1 MRAAKGGARSLCRND
16 YRRQGTRGRP
26 SGTARP
32 ALARLSGGTEYL
44 VMPRRTVS
52 FSHRPRR
59 FWTGLLSCLAG
70 LALCAGPAGAQVY
83 DGNAIMRQPMR
94 ENLCALT
101 FDDGPSR
108 YTPHILDVLRENGI
122 PATFFML
129 GKNVKFYPQHV
140 QRIVAEGHEVGNHSF
155 SHPNLRRISRERKL
169 EEIEITDK
177 LLRDLGAN
185 PLYMRPPYGSYD
197 KDVVDIAGRLGVTV
211 VLWSVDSQDWKRRP
225 TNYAHIIN
233 AVGRVFPPGE
243 MRGIILFH
251 DPLKTTAADLPKII
265 SDLKAGGCQ
274 RFVTVSEYVNSVL
287 DPEPPLLWT
296 ERTPARKAPD
306 AVAAEQGSE
315 ALMPPESYAG
325 VQRSWL
331 AGSAPIPLA
340 RSSRP
345 WPEEAAPQASPPLM
359 PAGTA
364 AAHTPEA
371 LYMPSEGVP
380 GEAPR
385 VALPSSEPRVAPS
398 RTLASPLP
406 DRHGLQPISDGIGPQ
421 S

>member
-1 MRAAKGGARSLCRND
+1 MLTSVFSFFRRA
-16 YRRQGTRGRP
+16 RRRRP
-26 SGTARP
+26 GIM
-32 ALARLSGGTEYL
+32 GC
-44 VMPRRTVS
+44 M
-52 FSHRPRR
+52 
-59 FWTGLLSCLAG
+59 AG
-70 LALCAGPAGAQVY
+70 VVLCAGTACAQVY

-129 GKNVKFYPQHV
+129 GKNVKIYPQHV

-155 SHPNLRRISRERKL
+155 SHPNLRRIARERKL
-169 EEIEITDK
+169 EEIELTDK

-197 KDVVDIAGRLGVTV
+197 KDVVDIARRLGVTV

-225 TNYAHIIN
+225 ANYAHIVN
-233 AVGRVFPPGE
+233 AVGRIFPPGE
-243 MRGIILFH
+243 MRGILLFH

-265 SDLKAGGCQ
+265 SDLRAGGCQ
-274 RFVTVSEYVNSVL
+274 RFVTVSEYINSVL

-296 ERTPARKAPD
+296 ERTPSGRPPESIPL
-306 AVAAEQGSE
+306 AAGQESE
-315 ALMPPESYAG
+315 ALMPPESYENA
-325 VQRSWL
+325 RTSWP

-345 WPEEAAPQASPPLM
+345 WPEEAAPLGAMPPLM
-359 PAGTA
+359 PANA
-364 AAHTPEA
+364 VSHAPESV
-371 LYMPSEGVP
+371 YMPSDGMP
-380 GEAPR
+380 GDAPR
-385 VALPSSEPRVAPS
+385 VAGPPVSPQGTPRRV
-398 RTLASPLP
+398 LASPMP
-406 DRHGLQPISDGIGPQ
+406 DRHGMQPISDGSGPQ

>member
-1 MRAAKGGARSLCRND
+1 MPTAVASLPRK
-16 YRRQGTRGRP
+16 RRLAG
-26 SGTARP
+26 
-32 ALARLSGGTEYL
+32 ALA
-44 VMPRRTVS
+44 
-52 FSHRPRR
+52 
-59 FWTGLLSCLAG
+59 SCLVTLG
-70 LALCAGPAGAQVY
+70 LYTGTAGAQVY

-108 YTPHILDVLRENGI
+108 HTPHILDVLREHGI

-129 GKNVKFYPQHV
+129 GKNVKIYPQHV

-155 SHPNLRRISRERKL
+155 SHPNLRRISRERKK

-177 LLRDLGAN
+177 LLRDLGAD

-197 KDVVDIAGRLGVTV
+197 KDVVEIANRLGVTV

-233 AVGRVFPPGE
+233 AVGKVFPAGE
-243 MRGIILFH
+243 MRGILLFH

-265 SDLKAGGCQ
+265 ADLKAGGCQ
-274 RFVTVSEYVNSVL
+274 RFVTVSDYINSVL

-296 ERTPARKAPD
+296 ERSPASMPPE
-306 AVAAEQGSE
+306 AVAVQEESE
-315 ALMPPESYAG
+315 ALMPPESYATS
-325 VQRSWL
+325 QRSWP

-345 WPEEAAPQASPPLM
+345 WPEAADTAPPLM
-359 PAGTA
+359 PARSMTA
-364 AAHTPEA
+364 TPESVY
-371 LYMPSEGVP
+371 LPSEGSK
-380 GEAPR
+380 GSAPQM
-385 VALPSSEPRVAPS
+385 ALPAPEPHEGS
-398 RTLASPLP
+398 RPPRRAMVSPRP
-406 DRHGLQPISDGIGPQ
+406 DRHGLQPVSDGIGPQ

>member
-1 MRAAKGGARSLCRND
+1 MSV
-16 YRRQGTRGRP
+16 T
-26 SGTARP
+26 
-32 ALARLSGGTEYL
+32 
-44 VMPRRTVS
+44 VFFPRRVR
-52 FSHRPRR
+52 HL
-59 FWTGLLSCLAG
+59 WAGLLSCLAG
-70 LALCAGPAGAQVY
+70 LTLCAGSAGAQVY

-108 YTPHILDVLRENGI
+108 HTPHILDVLRENGI

-129 GKNVKFYPQHV
+129 GKNVKLYPQYV

-155 SHPNLRRISRERKL
+155 SHPNLRRIPRERKVQ
-169 EEIEITDK
+169 EIEITDK

-197 KDVVDIAGRLGVTV
+197 KDVVEIAGRLGITV

-225 TNYAHIIN
+225 ANYAHILN

-243 MRGIILFH
+243 MRGILLFH

-265 SDLKAGGCQ
+265 ADLKAGGCQ
-274 RFVTVSEYVNSVL
+274 RFVTVSEYINSVL
-287 DPEPPLLWT
+287 DPNPPLLWT
-296 ERTPARKAPD
+296 ERTPVTTPPD
-306 AVAAEQGSE
+306 AVPAQEESE
-315 ALMPPESYAG
+315 ALMPPESYANA
-325 VQRSWL
+325 QRSWP

-345 WPEEAAPQASPPLM
+345 WPEEAAASSPPLM
-359 PAGTA
+359 PANTA
-364 AAHTPEA
+364 AHAPEA
-371 LYMPSEGVP
+371 LYSPAEGAPGAAPHVAMPAADP
-380 GEAPR
+380 RKAPAR
-385 VALPSSEPRVAPS
+385 A
-398 RTLASPLP
+398 LASPRP

>member
-1 MRAAKGGARSLCRND
+1 MSV
-16 YRRQGTRGRP
+16 
-26 SGTARP
+26 TAFF
-32 ALARLSGGTEYL
+32 
-44 VMPRRTVS
+44 PRRA
-52 FSHRPRR
+52 RR
-59 FWTGLLSCLAG
+59 LWTGFLSCAVG
-70 LALCAGPAGAQVY
+70 LTLCAGSAGAQVY

-129 GKNVKFYPQHV
+129 GKNVKLYPQHV

-155 SHPNLRRISRERKL
+155 SHPNLRRISRDRKQ

-185 PLYMRPPYGSYD
+185 PIYMRPPYGSYD

-225 TNYAHIIN
+225 ANYAHIIN

-243 MRGIILFH
+243 MRGILLFH
-251 DPLKTTAADLPKII
+251 DPLKTTAGDLPKII

-274 RFVTVSEYVNSVL
+274 RFVTVSEYINSVL

-296 ERTPARKAPD
+296 ERSPAQTPPN
-306 AVAAEQGSE
+306 AVAAEQESE
-315 ALMPPESYAG
+315 ALMPPESYAST
-325 VQRSWL
+325 QRSWP
-331 AGSAPIPLA
+331 AGSAPLPLA

-345 WPEEAAPQASPPLM
+345 WPEEAAAAVSPPLM
-359 PAGTA
+359 PSRVASHA
-364 AAHTPEA
+364 PESLYTPSDG
-371 LYMPSEGVP
+371 MP
-380 GEAPR
+380 GEAPQ
-385 VALPSSEPRVAPS
+385 VALPSSEPRNAPT

>member
-1 MRAAKGGARSLCRND
+1 MSV
-16 YRRQGTRGRP
+16 
-26 SGTARP
+26 TAFF
-32 ALARLSGGTEYL
+32 
-44 VMPRRTVS
+44 PRRA
-52 FSHRPRR
+52 RR
-59 FWTGLLSCLAG
+59 LWTGLLSCAVG
-70 LALCAGPAGAQVY
+70 LALCAGSADAQVY

-129 GKNVKFYPQHV
+129 GKNVKLYPQHV

-155 SHPNLRRISRERKL
+155 SHPNLRRISRDRKQ

-185 PLYMRPPYGSYD
+185 PIYMRPPYGSYD
-197 KDVVDIAGRLGVTV
+197 KDVVDIAGRLGITV

-225 TNYAHIIN
+225 ANYAQIIN

-243 MRGIILFH
+243 MRGILLFH

-274 RFVTVSEYVNSVL
+274 RFVTVSEYINSVL

-296 ERTPARKAPD
+296 ERSPAHTPPS
-306 AVAAEQGSE
+306 AVAAEQESE
-315 ALMPPESYAG
+315 ALMPPESYASA
-325 VQRSWL
+325 QRSWP
-331 AGSAPIPLA
+331 AGSAPMPLA

-345 WPEEAAPQASPPLM
+345 WSEEAAPVSPPPLM
-359 PAGTA
+359 PSRVASHA
-364 AAHTPEA
+364 PESLYTPSDG
-371 LYMPSEGVP
+371 MP
-380 GEAPR
+380 GEAPQ
-385 VALPSSEPRVAPS
+385 VALPFSEPRKAPT